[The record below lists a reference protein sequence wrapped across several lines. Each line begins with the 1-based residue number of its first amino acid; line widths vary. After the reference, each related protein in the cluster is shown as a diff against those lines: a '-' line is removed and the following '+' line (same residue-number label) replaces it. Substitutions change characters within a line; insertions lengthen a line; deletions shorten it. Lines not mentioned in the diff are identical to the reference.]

1 MNLKKSPC
9 LCTPRLCLKSITD
22 AHAEVFISMFLDPE
36 IAKTYMIPVFIR
48 KEDALRL
55 FRVFRDLSAR
65 EDRLVYGIFL
75 EDRCIGFLNDVEM
88 TEAHLEV
95 GYVIHPA
102 YTNQGFA
109 TEAFTALIREAFRLG
124 FPAVRAGAFEENR
137 PSIRV
142 MEKCGM
148 VRLPLTE
155 EIEYRG
161 KTHHCVYYEIT
172 NPNAKER

>member
-1 MNLKKSPC
+1 MKLKKSPC
-9 LCTPRLCLKSITD
+9 LVTPSLCLNTITD
-22 AHAEVFISMFLDPE
+22 RDAEDFIRMFLDPE
-36 IAKTYMIPVFIR
+36 IAKTYMIPVFVR
-48 KEDALRL
+48 QEDALRL

-88 TEAHLEV
+88 TEDHVEM
-95 GYVIHPA
+95 GYVIHPE
-102 YTNQGFA
+102 YKNRGFA

-124 FPAVRAGAFEENR
+124 FPNVRAGAFQENR
-137 PSIRV
+137 ASTRV

-148 VRLPLTE
+148 VKISLTE

-161 KTHHCVYYEIT
+161 NTHHCVYYEIS
-172 NPNAKER
+172 NPKIKER